1 MTKKAEQFP
10 FLREFAR
17 GYLHQDVIPEY
28 GNALGAA
35 EAYLADLGAK
45 ERKALATEARQ
56 MMTSLRDW
64 DTATLNQQLH
74 RMGAAWSFV
83 SSSEFEQVLRL
94 FDRGH

>member
-1 MTKKAEQFP
+1 MTIKAHQFP
-10 FLREFAR
+10 LLREFAR

-35 EAYLADLGAK
+35 ETYLADVGSK
-45 ERKALATEARQ
+45 ERKELAAESRELIN
-56 MMTSLRDW
+56 SLRNW
-64 DTATLNQQLH
+64 DTAMLNRELH

-83 SSSEFEQVLRL
+83 SLAEFEQVLRL